1 MMLMMVVMMMLMMV
15 MLMVMMIILRLS
27 WRSHNLFCNNQHL
40 LSTMVDT
47 GQMGNLSLI
56 MIKMTMM
63 MMMMKKSYSSS

>member
-1 MMLMMVVMMMLMMV
+1 MMMVVMMMMLMMVVMM
-15 MLMVMMIILRLS
+15 IILRVS